1 MSKKK
6 TSFKT
11 RIKNLNNKKNALI
24 DHIIKIYEGYSFE
37 NDVVNRLIN
46 AAKVFVVA
54 TRKFL
59 VDDCFTKA
67 SAVAYT
73 AIISLIPALT
83 VVLTFYT
90 IFSGA
95 ENKKDDL
102 FREVSIFMIDHG
114 IKINIAPFIEAIS
127 KLIDNAARIGGIG
140 AVVMLFTATGTLRAI
155 EKALNDIWKVKAGR
169 SILQRVVYYW
179 AILTLGPVMLIA
191 GTTVATKLST
201 AFSSANL
208 NSAAIHNNTIWLT
221 GSKGTIMQGQADG
234 NKFFQIEETSIDI
247 ENQRAF
253 IYKDTEKVFIEDEF
267 RMGIEEL
274 MNRDFS
280 DIQFLDSKGWIVG
293 TKGTILQTENGGK
306 TWQLNKWGNFNFNAI
321 YMISPA
327 KGFIASDSGII
338 LKTENSGKDWQ
349 IVNTGDDSV
358 TYLSIAFNQNT
369 GIITGTNGKILYS
382 GNYGETWTTRTINE
396 AKQKKKISS
405 LNTVFFAD
413 KNEVWIAG
421 NEGLI
426 LKSTDKGLTWS
437 QNKFKEYNFY
447 SMVFL
452 NKHEGYIAG
461 ESGTIIRTIN
471 GGETWRSEKLPTN
484 RINKML
490 LSEKETW
497 AVGNGGTI
505 QHTSNNAYKWSGK
518 SGKSFTNMAVNFFA
532 PFLFI
537 WILFVVAYTTI
548 PNTKIPFRF
557 SAIGAAF
564 TGTVWVIFIL
574 LFIYYVK
581 AFAKGTF
588 AIYGALAA
596 FPLFLLMVYASA
608 LIILYGAEVS
618 YTLMH
623 PETYKSLK
631 NTFKDIR
638 KVNLYYGL
646 AILNHIY
653 AKFESGKGS
662 STYSE
667 IMKKI
672 KFNAAD
678 QDYFIKLF
686 TDQGY
691 IDTDNKGRFIPTGP
705 AESIKLLNIFDTIH
719 ESEMLLP
726 PGFKKNSNRTNIK
739 EIFNQLT
746 DARHKVLGEMTLK
759 DLKM

>member
-1 MSKKK
+1 MSKNKA
-6 TSFKT
+6 SFKT
-11 RIKNLNNKKNALI
+11 RIQNLNNKKNALI
-24 DHIIKIYEGYSFE
+24 DHLIKIYEGYSFE

-54 TRKFL
+54 TRKFI
-59 VDDCFTKA
+59 VDDCLTKA

-83 VVLTFYT
+83 VVLTVYT

-179 AILTLGPVMLIA
+179 AILTLGPIMLIA
-191 GTTVATKLST
+191 GATVATKLST
-201 AFSSANL
+201 TFSSANL
-208 NSAAIHNNTIWLT
+208 NSAAIHNNTVWIA

-234 NKFFQIEETSIDI
+234 KKFFQIEETSIDI
-247 ENQRAF
+247 ENQRVY

-267 RMGIEEL
+267 RMDMEEL
-274 MNRDFS
+274 MKTDFS
-280 DIQFLDSKGWIVG
+280 DIQFLNSKGWIVG
-293 TKGTILQTENGGK
+293 SKGTILQTENSGK
-306 TWQLNKWGNFNFNAI
+306 TWQLSRWGDFNFNAI
-321 YMISPA
+321 HMLSPD
-327 KGFIASDSGII
+327 KGFILSDSGII

-349 IVNTGDDSV
+349 IINTGDNSI
-358 TYLSIAFNQNT
+358 TCLSIAFNQNS
-369 GIITGTNGKILYS
+369 GIITGTNGQILYS
-382 GNYGETWTTRTINE
+382 GDYGETWTARTINE
-396 AKQKKKISS
+396 AKQKKKISN

-426 LKSTDKGLTWS
+426 LKSTDKGLTWTQS
-437 QNKFKEYNFY
+437 NFKEYNFH

-484 RINKML
+484 RINKIL
-490 LSEKETW
+490 LSEKKIW

-505 QHTSNNAYKWSGK
+505 QHTSNDAYKWSGE
-518 SGKSFTNMAVNFFA
+518 SGKSFMNMAVNFFA

-638 KVNLYYGL
+638 KVNLFYGL

-653 AKFESGKGS
+653 SKFESGKGS

-691 IDTDNKGRFIPTGP
+691 IDTDNKGRFIPTGS
-705 AESIKLLNIFDTIH
+705 AENIKLLSIFDTIH

-726 PGFKKNSNRTNIK
+726 PGFKKKNSKANIK
-739 EIFNQLT
+739 EIFDQLT

-759 DLKM
+759 DLRI